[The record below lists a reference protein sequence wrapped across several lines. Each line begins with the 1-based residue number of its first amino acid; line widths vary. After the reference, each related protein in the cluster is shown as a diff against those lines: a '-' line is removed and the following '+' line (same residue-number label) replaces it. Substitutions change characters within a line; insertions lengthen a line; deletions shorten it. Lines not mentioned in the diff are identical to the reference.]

1 MAFSI
6 AVAVKLLVGLVILI
20 SLISLCYDD
29 IFFLMNL
36 ENTWA
41 WADIVQLVVGFIL
54 FVLGIWIGKNQ
65 EKSVDLTKNLT
76 EEIKFLQTGL
86 SELEMY
92 EKIGVI
98 ESRLNRTSNEQQDAA
113 TAILYD
119 CLAVLP
125 ILEFSGE
132 RLANNYVDLLR
143 GSLDFLTEPSRGNQP
158 MSAILINDLL
168 IQINNLERKGHKELA
183 DEMMNALARYLD
195 GLNSTNKLKA
205 KEIYSHFL
213 QSDERLANE
222 LLSVQIGDTY
232 RIMKLLKSI
241 IR

>member
-1 MAFSI
+1 
-6 AVAVKLLVGLVILI
+6 
-20 SLISLCYDD
+20 
-29 IFFLMNL
+29 MNL

-41 WADIVQLVVGFIL
+41 WADIVELVIGFIL

-65 EKSVDLTKNLT
+65 EQSVNLTKNLT

-158 MSAILINDLL
+158 MSAI
-168 IQINNLERKGHKELA
+168 
-183 DEMMNALARYLD
+183 
-195 GLNSTNKLKA
+195 
-205 KEIYSHFL
+205 
-213 QSDERLANE
+213 
-222 LLSVQIGDTY
+222 
-232 RIMKLLKSI
+232 
-241 IR
+241 

>member
-1 MAFSI
+1 
-6 AVAVKLLVGLVILI
+6 
-20 SLISLCYDD
+20 
-29 IFFLMNL
+29 MNI

-65 EKSVDLTKNLT
+65 EKSVNLTKSLT
-76 EEIKFLQTGL
+76 EEIKSLQTGL

-98 ESRLNRTSNEQQDAA
+98 KWRLNLIYQGEKDAA
-113 TAILYD
+113 PALLYD
-119 CLAVLP
+119 SLAVLP

-132 RLANNYVDLLR
+132 RLANDYVDLLR
-143 GSLDFLTEPSRGNQP
+143 QSLDLLTEPSLDNKP
-158 MSAILINDLL
+158 MSAILIKDSL
-168 IQINNLERKGHKELA
+168 IQIKNLESKGHKELA

-195 GLNSTNKLKA
+195 GLKSTNKLKA
-205 KEIYSHFL
+205 EEIYSHFL
-213 QSDERLANE
+213 QSDKRLANE

-232 RIMKLLKSI
+232 RIMKLLKSCEGKY
-241 IR
+241 

>member
-1 MAFSI
+1 
-6 AVAVKLLVGLVILI
+6 
-20 SLISLCYDD
+20 
-29 IFFLMNL
+29 MNL

-65 EKSVDLTKNLT
+65 EKSVNLTKSLT
-76 EEIKFLQTGL
+76 EEIKSLQTGL

-98 ESRLNRTSNEQQDAA
+98 GSRLNRTSNEEQDAA

-132 RLANNYVDLLR
+132 RLANNYVDVLR
-143 GSLDFLTEPSRGNQP
+143 QSLDLLTDASLNNKP
-158 MSAILINDLL
+158 MSAILIDDLL

-183 DEMMNALARYLD
+183 EEMMNALARYLD
-195 GLNSTNKLKA
+195 RLKSTNAQKT
-205 KEIYSHFL
+205 KEICAHFL
-213 QSDERLANE
+213 PEESVKQLFILER
-222 LLSVQIGDTY
+222 GDTLK
-232 RIMKLLKSI
+232 IMKLLNSSHK
-241 IR
+241 

>member
-1 MAFSI
+1 
-6 AVAVKLLVGLVILI
+6 
-20 SLISLCYDD
+20 
-29 IFFLMNL
+29 MNL

-65 EKSVDLTKNLT
+65 EQSVNLTKNLT

-98 ESRLNRTSNEQQDAA
+98 ESRLNRTSNEEQDAA

-195 GLNSTNKLKA
+195 GLNSTKQLKA
-205 KEIYSHFL
+205 KEIYSHIL
-213 QSDERLANE
+213 PSDEGLANQ
-222 LLSVQIGDTY
+222 LFSVPIGDTF
-232 RIMKLLKSI
+232 RIMKLLKSSNKNLK
-241 IR
+241 

>member
-1 MAFSI
+1 
-6 AVAVKLLVGLVILI
+6 
-20 SLISLCYDD
+20 
-29 IFFLMNL
+29 MNL

-41 WADIVQLVVGFIL
+41 WADIVELVIGFIL

-65 EKSVDLTKNLT
+65 EQSVNLTKNLT

-168 IQINNLERKGHKELA
+168 IQIPNLERKGHKELA

-195 GLNSTNKLKA
+195 GLNSTKQLKA
-205 KEIYSHFL
+205 KEIYSHIL
-213 QSDERLANE
+213 PSDEGLANQ
-222 LLSVQIGDTY
+222 LLSVPTGDTY
-232 RIMKLLKSI
+232 RIMKLLKSSNKNLK
-241 IR
+241 

>member
-1 MAFSI
+1 
-6 AVAVKLLVGLVILI
+6 
-20 SLISLCYDD
+20 
-29 IFFLMNL
+29 MNL
-36 ENTWA
+36 QNTWT
-41 WADIVQLVVGFIL
+41 WADIVQLVAGFIL

-65 EKSVDLTKNLT
+65 EKSVNLTKNLT
-76 EEIKFLQTGL
+76 EEIKSLQTGL

-98 ESRLNRTSNEQQDAA
+98 GSRLNRTSNEEQDAA

-143 GSLDFLTEPSRGNQP
+143 QSLDFLTEPSLGNKP
-158 MSAILINDLL
+158 MSTILIKDLL
-168 IQINNLERKGHKELA
+168 IQIKNLERKGHKELS

-195 GLNSTNKLKA
+195 RLKSTNQQKIQELCP
-205 KEIYSHFL
+205 HFL
-213 QSDERLANE
+213 SEESVKQ
-222 LLSVQIGDTY
+222 LLILESADTLK
-232 RIMKLLKSI
+232 IMKLLKNSNKNL
-241 IR
+241 

>member
-1 MAFSI
+1 
-6 AVAVKLLVGLVILI
+6 
-20 SLISLCYDD
+20 
-29 IFFLMNL
+29 MNI

-65 EKSVDLTKNLT
+65 EKSVNLTKNLT

-92 EKIGVI
+92 EKIGAI
-98 ESRLNRTSNEQQDAA
+98 GSRLNRTSNEEQDAA

-132 RLANNYVDLLR
+132 RLANNYVELLR
-143 GSLDFLTEPSRGNQP
+143 QSLDLLTEPSLFNKP
-158 MSAILINDLL
+158 MSAILIDDLL

-195 GLNSTNKLKA
+195 GLNSTKQLKA
-205 KEIYSHFL
+205 KEIYSHVL
-213 QSDERLANE
+213 QSDEGLANQI
-222 LLSVQIGDTY
+222 LSVPRSDTF
-232 RIMKLLKSI
+232 RIMKLLKSYKKS
-241 IR
+241 

>member
-1 MAFSI
+1 
-6 AVAVKLLVGLVILI
+6 
-20 SLISLCYDD
+20 
-29 IFFLMNL
+29 MNL
-36 ENTWA
+36 QNTWT
-41 WADIVQLVVGFIL
+41 WADIVQLVAGFIL

-65 EKSVDLTKNLT
+65 EKSVNLTKNLT
-76 EEIKFLQTGL
+76 EEIKSLQTGL

-98 ESRLNRTSNEQQDAA
+98 RCGFNRTSNEQQDAA

-195 GLNSTNKLKA
+195 GLNSTKQLKA
-205 KEIYSHFL
+205 KEIYSHVL
-213 QSDERLANE
+213 QSDAQLANQ
-222 LLSVQIGDTY
+222 LLSVPAGDTY
-232 RIMKLLKSI
+232 RIMKLLKSSNKNLK
-241 IR
+241 

>member
-1 MAFSI
+1 
-6 AVAVKLLVGLVILI
+6 
-20 SLISLCYDD
+20 
-29 IFFLMNL
+29 MNL

-65 EKSVDLTKNLT
+65 EQSVNLTKNLT

-158 MSAILINDLL
+158 MSAILIDDLL

-195 GLNSTNKLKA
+195 GVNSTKQLKA
-205 KEIYSHFL
+205 KEIYSHVL
-213 QSDERLANE
+213 QSDAQLANQ
-222 LLSVQIGDTY
+222 LLSVPTGDTY
-232 RIMKLLKSI
+232 RIMKLLKSSNKNI
-241 IR
+241 K

>member
-1 MAFSI
+1 
-6 AVAVKLLVGLVILI
+6 
-20 SLISLCYDD
+20 
-29 IFFLMNL
+29 MNL

-41 WADIVQLVVGFIL
+41 WADIVQLVAGFIL

-65 EKSVDLTKNLT
+65 EKSVNLTKNLT
-76 EEIKFLQTGL
+76 EEIKSLQTGL

-98 ESRLNRTSNEQQDAA
+98 GSRLNRTSNEEQDAA

-132 RLANNYVDLLR
+132 RLANNYVDVLR
-143 GSLDFLTEPSRGNQP
+143 QSLDLLTAPSLNNKP
-158 MSAILINDLL
+158 MSAILIDDLL

-183 DEMMNALARYLD
+183 EEMMNALARYLD
-195 GLNSTNKLKA
+195 RLKSTNAQKT
-205 KEIYSHFL
+205 KEICAHFL
-213 QSDERLANE
+213 PEESVKQLLILER
-222 LLSVQIGDTY
+222 GDTLK
-232 RIMKLLKSI
+232 IMKLLNSSHK
-241 IR
+241 

>member
-1 MAFSI
+1 
-6 AVAVKLLVGLVILI
+6 
-20 SLISLCYDD
+20 
-29 IFFLMNL
+29 MNL

-65 EKSVDLTKNLT
+65 EKSVNLTKNLT
-76 EEIKFLQTGL
+76 EEIKSLQTGL

-98 ESRLNRTSNEQQDAA
+98 KWRLNLISQGEKDAA
-113 TAILYD
+113 PALLYD

-132 RLANNYVDLLR
+132 RLANDYVDLLR
-143 GSLDFLTEPSRGNQP
+143 QSLDLLTEHSLDNKP
-158 MSAILINDLL
+158 MSATLIDDSL
-168 IQINNLERKGHKELA
+168 IQIKNLESKGHKELA

-195 GLNSTNKLKA
+195 GLKSTNKLKA
-205 KEIYSHFL
+205 KEICSHFL

>member
-1 MAFSI
+1 
-6 AVAVKLLVGLVILI
+6 
-20 SLISLCYDD
+20 
-29 IFFLMNL
+29 MNL
-36 ENTWA
+36 ENTWT
-41 WADIVQLVVGFIL
+41 WADIVGLVIGFIL

-65 EKSVDLTKNLT
+65 EQSVNLTKNLT

-143 GSLDFLTEPSRGNQP
+143 GSLDFLTEPTRGNQP
-158 MSAILINDLL
+158 MSAILINNLL
-168 IQINNLERKGHKELA
+168 IQINNLDRKGHKELA

-195 GLNSTNKLKA
+195 GLNSTKQLKV
-205 KEIYSHFL
+205 KEIYSHIL
-213 QSDERLANE
+213 PSDEGLANQ
-222 LLSVQIGDTY
+222 LLSVPIGDTF
-232 RIMKLLKSI
+232 RIMKLLKSANKNLK
-241 IR
+241 